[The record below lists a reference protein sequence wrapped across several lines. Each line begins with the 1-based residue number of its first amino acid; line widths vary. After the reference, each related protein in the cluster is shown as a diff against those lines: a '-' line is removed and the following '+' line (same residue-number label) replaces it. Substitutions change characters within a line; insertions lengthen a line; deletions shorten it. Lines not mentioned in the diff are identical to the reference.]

1 MAPHDSR
8 PPLTE
13 VEAAKYIGMS
23 VSWLRQSRM
32 RGSGKV
38 GPDYQKAG
46 KSVRYPIPW
55 LDEWREAR
63 RQSPYRIA

>member
-1 MAPHDSR
+1 MASTDDR

-13 VEAAKYIGMS
+13 AEAAKYIGMS

-32 RGSGKV
+32 RGSGKA

-63 RQSPYRIA
+63 RQSSDRAA